1 MISSSRRAFAP
12 VIRFHVITGFGS
24 PVALHSMST
33 SVPSATLASL
43 GFCVQATGAASIV
56 SLSRHR
62 IHRTTALDD
71 SHLTESLAD

>member
-56 SLSRHR
+56 SLSLV
-62 IHRTTALDD
+62 TGSTGQL
-71 SHLTESLAD
+71 HLTTHI